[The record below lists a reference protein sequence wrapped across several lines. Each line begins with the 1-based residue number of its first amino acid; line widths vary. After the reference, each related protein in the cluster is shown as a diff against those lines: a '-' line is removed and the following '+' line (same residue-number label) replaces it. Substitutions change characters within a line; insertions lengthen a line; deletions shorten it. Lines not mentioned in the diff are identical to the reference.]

1 TPYFGYPEPVPGGTS
16 IPTWAYL
23 DPRANNS
30 WNALAAEQNA
40 TGQSVTTSA
49 SSVLPST
56 PSIAPTV
63 PSITPIASSSINA
76 GSIVGPVVGGVVGG
90 IAVLGLLG
98 IGIFF
103 YLRRRTAANNR
114 GQQVIT
120 VQYGTEYTP
129 SHRHTGT
136 DEPSYGIDTRTSTF
150 LRPSWQAYDPSDPI
164 IYSATPAPTY
174 MSHDRALSGDSQ

>member
-1 TPYFGYPEPVPGGTS
+1 TPYFGYPESVPGGTS
-16 IPTWAYL
+16 IPAWAYL

-40 TGQSVTTSA
+40 TEQSVTTSA
-49 SSVLPST
+49 SSVMPST
-56 PSIAPTV
+56 SSIAPIASSV
-63 PSITPIASSSINA
+63 MPSTSSIAPIASSSINA

-103 YLRRRTAANNR
+103 YLRRRTATDNG

-120 VQYGTEYTP
+120 VPYGTEYTP

-136 DEPSYGIDTRTSTF
+136 DRLSYGIDTRTSA
-150 LRPSWQAYDPSDPI
+150 LLPPSWQAYE
-164 IYSATPAPTY
+164 
-174 MSHDRALSGDSQ
+174 